1 MRDASVQDTTTPRH
15 GGDGGGVNHIFRG
28 ALNHSYSG
36 NANGLY
42 NCSFSTGTYNS
53 VTGHSYI
60 TTHGTPNGIGN
71 SPVNGMA
78 GVNGNDAREQF
89 TRPSEPCLFPG
100 CTTPACQTAPF
111 CTQHLTRISSKAQ
124 NGTDST
130 TATTASTKPTTS
142 QPPPQPRRPVGG
154 PSPQGQASSP
164 TTASLGESRNSTLA
178 SEPAVAYLRRKTA
191 QSSGPR
197 PPSLSRTPSSIS
209 SSTPNIG
216 GRSIFTNGAPA
227 TPSPR
232 IGGDRSGGSYFV
244 SSHTAPRQ
252 KMVETQPNG
261 SGNLKNGSTTNG
273 AESILTPAESPPN
286 LWTAHDPRKRPRTDY
301 MDNTQQANGVHITP
315 AGSMHGAS
323 AGCQNSQAQ
332 ATTSKPS
339 ESPGRGPLSTTQS
352 SNAHE
357 AGADVPMP
365 DIVEGNV
372 SSHTDPPATQPP
384 IQKPP
389 IQNPPQQDRVA
400 ESTASGSNSAEPA
413 SGPSSSSRLG
423 LRLSLLRRIEDRKR
437 EKAANGD
444 GAHPSPIAPMT
455 FSLDTYIYNQGSEVA
470 PLPPPPNVV
479 IAPKD
484 KLEAVSAAVSAMLPS
499 TYPSR
504 PSTSSGK
511 PEFVYAHIDPRVH
524 WTRIR
529 PKDWHEAK
537 QKEIAARGGRKANF
551 GKAAQRAAVAR
562 RQDAALVADS
572 LTKSIVESTEANE
585 GGSSTRS
592 AKQTRAASKPVDP
605 LPPRQWPSVWKGEMP
620 SDVIHNKEWVSMLS
634 KFAQDEDARK
644 TKRVTKSGSRSKSR
658 Q

>member
-42 NCSFSTGTYNS
+42 NRSFSTGTYNS

-124 NGTDST
+124 N
-130 TATTASTKPTTS
+130 
-142 QPPPQPRRPVGG
+142 
-154 PSPQGQASSP
+154 
-164 TTASLGESRNSTLA
+164 
-178 SEPAVAYLRRKTA
+178 
-191 QSSGPR
+191 
-197 PPSLSRTPSSIS
+197 
-209 SSTPNIG
+209 
-216 GRSIFTNGAPA
+216 
-227 TPSPR
+227 
-232 IGGDRSGGSYFV
+232 
-244 SSHTAPRQ
+244 APRQ

-301 MDNTQQANGVHITP
+301 MDNTQQANG
-315 AGSMHGAS
+315 
-323 AGCQNSQAQ
+323 
-332 ATTSKPS
+332 
-339 ESPGRGPLSTTQS
+339 
-352 SNAHE
+352 
-357 AGADVPMP
+357 
-365 DIVEGNV
+365 
-372 SSHTDPPATQPP
+372 
-384 IQKPP
+384 
-389 IQNPPQQDRVA
+389 NPPQQDRVA
-400 ESTASGSNSAEPA
+400 ESTASGSNSAELA

-470 PLPPPPNVV
+470 PLPPPPDVV

-499 TYPSR
+499 TYSSR